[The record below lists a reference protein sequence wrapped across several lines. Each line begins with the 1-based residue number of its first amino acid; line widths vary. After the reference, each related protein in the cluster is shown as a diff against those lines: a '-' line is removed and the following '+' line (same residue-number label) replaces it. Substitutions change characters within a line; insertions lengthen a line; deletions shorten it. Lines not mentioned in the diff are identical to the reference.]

1 MKTILTIDIG
11 GTEIKS
17 ALHNEQGELLITFDN
32 QKTRITKTD
41 NSITEQVIDI
51 IQQIQTTQLIDG
63 VAIAT
68 AGVVNPHTGEII
80 FAGPTIPN
88 YTGTNLK
95 QAVEKS
101 FNLPCSVE
109 NDVNAFAL
117 GEVWQGAA
125 KDCQSALCLTI
136 GTGLGG
142 AVLINGKLWHGDNFS
157 AGEVGY
163 IPLPNGQRLEEV
175 ASASAMLKN
184 YYHKTGDNI
193 NGKEFFERLK
203 SGNTHADECLN
214 LMIDTLAQGILPAI
228 YLFAPT
234 VIVIGGGITAQKT
247 ILEPRISKA
256 ITDKLPSPRFM
267 PQIHCATLGNRAN
280 MLGALRHWLNCHNGL
295 TD

>member
-17 ALHNEQGELLITFDN
+17 ALHNEQGELLNTFDN
-32 QKTRITKTD
+32 LKTGVTDTD
-41 NSITEQVIDI
+41 NSITEQVFSLC
-51 IQQIQTTQLIDG
+51 QQAIGIRELDG

-68 AGVVNPHTGEII
+68 AGVVNPHTGEIV

-95 QAVEKS
+95 QAVEKT

-117 GEVWQGAA
+117 GEAWQGAA
-125 KDCQSALCLTI
+125 KDCPSALCLTI

-163 IPLPNGQRLEEV
+163 IPLSDGKRLEEV
-175 ASASAMLKN
+175 ASTSAMLKD
-184 YYHKTGDNI
+184 YQQKTNNKI
-193 NGKEFFERLK
+193 NGKEFFEYLT
-203 SGNTHADECLN
+203 SGDKQADNSLN

-228 YLFAPT
+228 YLFSPT
-234 VIVIGGGITAQKT
+234 TIVIGGGIAAQKA
-247 ILEPRISKA
+247 ILEPRIHQA
-256 ITDKLPSPRFM
+256 IADKLPSPRFM
-267 PQIHCATLGNRAN
+267 PQVHCASLGNHAN
-280 MLGALRHWLNCHNGL
+280 MLGALRHWLISYR
-295 TD
+295 